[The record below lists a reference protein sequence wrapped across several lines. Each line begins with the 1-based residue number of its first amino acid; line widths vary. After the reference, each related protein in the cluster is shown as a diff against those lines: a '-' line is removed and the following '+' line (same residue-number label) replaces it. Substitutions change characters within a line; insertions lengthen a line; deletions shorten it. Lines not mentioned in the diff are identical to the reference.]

1 MSVIRYVILGFI
13 GVTSGA
19 MVAAGL
25 FAFITLIGVV
35 ERMAARSK
43 TNKYI
48 MLYEDMVLF
57 GAICG
62 NILTIFQPEIPIG
75 PWILIISG
83 VFAGVFVGS
92 LSVALAEIVKVI
104 PVFARRIKLKYGLP
118 FVILCFAIG
127 KCLGALYQ
135 FMTS

>member
-1 MSVIRYVILGFI
+1 MNILRYIILGFI

-48 MLYEDMVLF
+48 LLYEDMVLF
-57 GAICG
+57 GAISG
-62 NILTIFQPEIPIG
+62 NILTIYKFHFPVG
-75 PWILIISG
+75 SWILIVYG
-83 VFAGVFVGS
+83 LFAGVFVGC

-104 PVFARRIKLKYGLP
+104 PVFARRINLKYGLP

-127 KCLGALYQ
+127 KFLGALYQ

>member
-1 MSVIRYVILGFI
+1 MNIIRNIILGFI

-48 MLYEDMVLF
+48 LLYEDMVLF

-62 NILTIFQPEIPIG
+62 NIISVFNFELPLG
-75 PWILIISG
+75 VWILIIYGMFS
-83 VFAGVFVGS
+83 GVFVGC
-92 LSVALAEIVKVI
+92 LSVALAEVVKVI
-104 PVFARRIKLKYGLP
+104 PVFAKRINLKYGLP
-118 FVILCFAIG
+118 FVILSFAIG
-127 KCLGALYQ
+127 KLLGAFYQ

>member
-1 MSVIRYVILGFI
+1 MDIIRNIILGFI

-35 ERMAARSK
+35 GRMAARSK

-48 MLYEDMVLF
+48 LLYEDMVLF
-57 GAICG
+57 GAVSG
-62 NILTIFQPEIPIG
+62 NILYIFEFDLPIG
-75 PWILIISG
+75 PWILIVFG
-83 VFAGVFVGS
+83 FFAGIFVGC
-92 LSVALAEIVKVI
+92 LSVALAEVVKVI
-104 PVFARRIKLKYGLP
+104 PVFAKRINLRYGLP
-118 FVILCFAIG
+118 FVLLAFAIG
-127 KCLGALYQ
+127 KLLGALYQ

>member
-1 MSVIRYVILGFI
+1 MNIIRYIILGFI

-25 FAFITLIGVV
+25 FAFITLVGVV

-48 MLYEDMVLF
+48 LLYEDMVLF
-57 GAICG
+57 GAIFG
-62 NILTIFQPEIPIG
+62 NIITVFNFELPLG
-75 PWILIISG
+75 VGILIFYG
-83 VFAGVFVGS
+83 VFSGIFVGC
-92 LSVALAEIVKVI
+92 LSVALAEVVKVI
-104 PVFARRIKLKYGLP
+104 PVFSKRIKLKYGLA
-118 FVILCFAIG
+118 FVILFFAIG